1 MKKPKCFTILT
12 KRLGAA
18 VLAAVMVAGLSA
30 CATSGSGT
38 NPDTQKEV
46 SSVGQNDVDTDSQN
60 DADTGSQKV
69 TLSYWDAWPGD
80 PQKSLMDGIIKEWN
94 DNNPDIQ
101 VTRST
106 TANDP
111 YKTKIKTAIAAD
123 EAPDVFFSWPQG
135 FSKPF
140 VDAGKVV
147 AIDSYIT
154 DDIKAQI
161 LPGALVQFDGKT
173 YGVCCTQQVGTFF
186 VNTDILSANG
196 LSVPKTFDELINVS
210 KALSAKNIIPLCVGE
225 KDLWPGMWYYNQ
237 IALREAGPATVVDA
251 LNKKGSFNTEPFI
264 KAADKLKQLVDAG
277 AFGSNALGTSRD
289 ESEAAFF
296 SGKMAMYYGLNSSGG
311 KIKGSAVDG
320 KIEVH
325 PFPAISGGAD
335 QTSYVG
341 GGAVCFLVSKN
352 TKYEEQAA
360 KLALY
365 LSQATSDQF
374 FLTGNALPM
383 WDYSKFDQ
391 SKLDPLQLEIM
402 NNIAKPAQGNV
413 SAWDIYLQG
422 NDAQTHKDLV
432 AEIFGGRITPQEF
445 AQKMQT
451 ALNGQ

>member
-1 MKKPKCFTILT
+1 MKKPKCFTILSR
-12 KRLGAA
+12 RLGAA
-18 VLAAVMVAGLSA
+18 ALAVVMVIGLSA
-30 CATSGSGT
+30 CATSGSKTDPG
-38 NPDTQKEV
+38 TQKEV
-46 SSVGQNDVDTDSQN
+46 STGSQN
-60 DADTGSQKV
+60 DADTSSQNNADTDSQKV
-69 TLSYWDAWPGD
+69 TLNLWDAWPGD
-80 PQKSLMDGIIKEWN
+80 PQKSLMDSIVKEWN

-186 VNTDILSANG
+186 VNTQILSANG
-196 LSVPKTFDELINVS
+196 LSVPKTFDELVSVS
-210 KALSAKNIIPLCVGE
+210 KALSAKNITALCVGE

-237 IALREAGPATVVDA
+237 IALREAGPTAVVDA

-264 KAADKLKQLVDAG
+264 KAADKLKQLVDVG
-277 AFGSNALGTSRD
+277 AFGPNALGTSRD

-296 SGKMAMYYGLNSSGG
+296 SGKMAMYYGLNASGG
-311 KIKGSAVDG
+311 RIKGSAVDG
-320 KIEVH
+320 QIEVH
-325 PFPAISGGAD
+325 PFPTISDGAGK
-335 QTSYVG
+335 TSYVG

-352 TKYEEQAA
+352 TKYEAQAA
-360 KLALY
+360 KFSLY
-365 LSQATSDQF
+365 LSQAVSDQF

-391 SKLDPLQLEIM
+391 SKLNPVQLEIM
-402 NNIAKPAQGNV
+402 ENIAKPADGNV
-413 SAWDIYLQG
+413 SAWDIFLQG

-432 AEIFGGRITPQEF
+432 AEIFGGKMTPEEF

-451 ALNGQ
+451 ALNEQ